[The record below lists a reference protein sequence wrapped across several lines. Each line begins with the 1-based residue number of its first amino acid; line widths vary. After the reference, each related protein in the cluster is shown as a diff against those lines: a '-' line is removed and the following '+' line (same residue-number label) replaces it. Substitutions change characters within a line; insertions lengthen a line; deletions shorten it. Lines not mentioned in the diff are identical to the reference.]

1 MKRKTPAKASLR
13 KAARRGWT
21 TRAVEAALEFTQER
35 SSELKGFLAFSAA
48 VVLLLSLIP
57 KDPNLLGVAGR
68 LLFRM
73 SFGALGLTAYLLPFG
88 LGAWGLARLFKLQV
102 MAPTVK
108 LAGGLLALLALDILL
123 GLALPQPIS
132 APIAQ
137 SLYWGG
143 ILGHALAQASV
154 HYLAATGTV
163 LLSLVLLGVALFL
176 LEKEGWVKALFLH
189 AYQNLRIAAIRWSA
203 GRGAAS
209 GAAEEGAP
217 APSRRSKAAARARLA
232 EEADALIAAD
242 EPPAAKP
249 KRNKAAAIAAVDE
262 GLAAA
267 EAEVDQADATSM
279 EVDRPLSPEERSRL
293 AEAFFKKRGSIKVS
307 AGGPRVNEQAS
318 TQAVTGDVESS
329 PQVAS
334 SFTDYQ
340 FPTMELLAPAPE
352 GAKPR
357 AEGYQETSSVLER
370 ALASFGVSA
379 RVVEVCPGPSVTRYE
394 LALAPGVKMARVVNL
409 ADDIAL
415 ASKVGSVR
423 IEGPIQG
430 RGTLGVEIPNPK
442 SYPVFISELLGT
454 EEFTNAKHK
463 LVFCVGKDIGG
474 SMVFSNLAEMPHLLV
489 AGATGSGKS
498 VMINA
503 IIVSLLYRA
512 APDEVKLLMVD
523 PKRVELTPYD
533 NIPHLMRPVI
543 ANPKEAAGAL
553 RLLVQEMEERY
564 KRLAAAGVR
573 KIDEYNAWVLEREQ
587 EKQALPPIPS
597 SPSLTA
603 SAEPGGAE
611 LEAIPKDGLEEQ
623 HRRMPYIVCVIDEL
637 ADLMMVSAN
646 EVESSICRLAQ
657 LARAVG
663 IHLVIATQ
671 RPSVD
676 VVTGLIKSNLP
687 SRIAFQVASKID
699 SRTILDGSGAEALL
713 GKGDMLYSPGNL
725 NKALRVQGCLVS
737 NAEVE
742 KVVAHVKRQ
751 AAPVFDERFTK
762 IDVRED
768 SGEGDGEGFAGDAS
782 EDPLY
787 EDAVRHVLAAGQA
800 STSVLQRRMRIGYG
814 RAANLLDLMEGE
826 GIIGPK
832 DGNRPR
838 KVLLRPEDYSI
849 ERPPEGLE

>member
-1 MKRKTPAKASLR
+1 LHAYQDLRIAYIRWHAGVAPADAEADAVAAPRRRRAKAHEAEEGEEPLAAVGEEALAPEA
-13 KAARRGWT
+13 KAA
-21 TRAVEAALEFTQER
+21 
-35 SSELKGFLAFSAA
+35 
-48 VVLLLSLIP
+48 
-57 KDPNLLGVAGR
+57 
-68 LLFRM
+68 
-73 SFGALGLTAYLLPFG
+73 TA
-88 LGAWGLARLFKLQV
+88 
-102 MAPTVK
+102 
-108 LAGGLLALLALDILL
+108 
-123 GLALPQPIS
+123 
-132 APIAQ
+132 
-137 SLYWGG
+137 
-143 ILGHALAQASV
+143 
-154 HYLAATGTV
+154 LAATGV
-163 LLSLVLLGVALFL
+163 
-176 LEKEGWVKALFLH
+176 E
-189 AYQNLRIAAIRWSA
+189 A
-203 GRGAAS
+203 GR
-209 GAAEEGAP
+209 
-217 APSRRSKAAARARLA
+217 
-232 EEADALIAAD
+232 ADA
-242 EPPAAKP
+242 
-249 KRNKAAAIAAVDE
+249 V
-262 GLAAA
+262 
-267 EAEVDQADATSM
+267 SM

-318 TQAVTGDVESS
+318 TQAVSGEVESS

-334 SFTDYQ
+334 SFVDYQ
-340 FPTMELLAPAPE
+340 FPSMDLLQPAAE
-352 GAKPR
+352 GAKPK
-357 AEGYQETSSVLER
+357 AEGYQETSGILEK

-442 SYPVFISELLGT
+442 SYPVLISELLAT
-454 EEFTNAKHK
+454 EEFAKAKHK

-503 IIVSLLYRA
+503 IIVSILYRA

-564 KRLAAAGVR
+564 KRMAAAGVR
-573 KIDEYNAWVLEREQ
+573 KIDEYNAWVLKREQ
-587 EKQALPPIPS
+587 EKEALDPIP
-597 SPSLTA
+597 
-603 SAEPGGAE
+603 AEE
-611 LEAIPKDGLEEQ
+611 LQAIPQEPVREQ

-713 GKGDMLYSPGNL
+713 GKGDMLYSPGTL

-742 KVVAHVKRQ
+742 KVVAHVKSQ
-751 AAPVFDERFTK
+751 AAPVFDERFTR
-762 IDVRED
+762 IEAQD
-768 SGEGDGEGFAGDAS
+768 SGGEGDGEGLAGMPS

-787 EDAVRHVLAAGQA
+787 EDAVRAVLAAGQA

-814 RAANLLDLMEGE
+814 RAANLLDLMEAE

-849 ERPPEGLE
+849 ERPPEGGE

>member
-1 MKRKTPAKASLR
+1 
-13 KAARRGWT
+13 
-21 TRAVEAALEFTQER
+21 VEAALEFTQER

-57 KDPNLLGVAGR
+57 KDPNLLGLVGH
-68 LLFRM
+68 LLFRA
-73 SFGALGLTAYLLPFG
+73 SFGFLGLTAYLLPFA
-88 LGAWGLARLFKLQV
+88 LGAWGLANMLKVQV

-108 LAGGLLALLALDILL
+108 LAGGLLALLALVLLL
-123 GLALPQPIS
+123 GLFLPN
-132 APIAQ
+132 AIAG
-137 SLYWGG
+137 SIADKLYWGG
-143 ILGHALAQASV
+143 ILGHLLAQASAQ
-154 HYLAATGTV
+154 YLAFTGTV
-163 LLSLVLLGVALFL
+163 LVSLVLLGVALFL

-203 GRGAAS
+203 GRGVAS
-209 GAAEEGAP
+209 VRDMDEAP
-217 APSRRSKAAARARLA
+217 APSRRAKAAARARIA

-242 EPPAAKP
+242 EAPAAKP
-249 KRNKAAAIAAVDE
+249 KRGKAALVAAVDE
-262 GLAAA
+262 EMSAA
-267 EAEVDQADATSM
+267 EAEAEVERADAAAM
-279 EVDRPLSPEERSRL
+279 EVDRPLSPEERNRL

-318 TQAVTGDVESS
+318 TQAVVGEGESS

-334 SFTDYQ
+334 SFIDYQ
-340 FPTMELLAPAPE
+340 FPTMEMLQPAPE
-352 GAKPR
+352 GAKPK
-357 AEGYQETSSVLER
+357 AEGYQETSSVLEK

-573 KIDEYNAWVLEREQ
+573 KIDEYNAWVLERDTA
-587 EKQALPPIPS
+587 KQALEPIP
-597 SPSLTA
+597 
-603 SAEPGGAE
+603 EEE
-611 LEAIPKDGLEEQ
+611 LAAIPKDPVEEQ

-742 KVVAHVKRQ
+742 RVVAHVKRQ

>member
-1 MKRKTPAKASLR
+1 MKRKPPARASAR
-13 KAARRGWT
+13 KAARKGWT
-21 TRAVEAALEFTQER
+21 SRAVEAALEFTQER

-57 KDPNLLGVAGR
+57 KDPNLLGLVGR
-68 LLFRM
+68 LLFRA
-73 SFGALGLTAYLLPFG
+73 SFGALGLTAYLLPFA
-88 LGAWGLARLFKLQV
+88 LGAWGLARLFKVQV

-108 LAGGLLALLALDILL
+108 LAGGLLALLALAILL
-123 GLALPQPIS
+123 GLLLPN
-132 APIAQ
+132 AIAG
-137 SLYWGG
+137 SIADKLYWGG
-143 ILGHALAQASV
+143 ILGHALAQASAQ
-154 HYLAATGTV
+154 YLAFTGTV
-163 LLSLVLLGVALFL
+163 LLSLVLLGVSLFL
-176 LEKEGWVKALFLH
+176 LEKEGWVKAVFLH
-189 AYQNLRIAAIRWSA
+189 IYQNLRIAYIRWSA
-203 GRGAAS
+203 GRGVAS
-209 GAAEEGAP
+209 ARDEDEAP
-217 APSRRSKAAARARLA
+217 APSRRAKAAARARIA

-242 EPPAAKP
+242 GAPAPAAKA
-249 KRNKAAAIAAVDE
+249 KRAKAAAAAALE
-262 GLAAA
+262 AEALAAA
-267 EAEVDQADATSM
+267 EREVDQADATSM

-318 TQAVTGDVESS
+318 TQAVVGEGESS

-334 SFTDYQ
+334 SFIDYQ
-340 FPTMELLAPAPE
+340 FPTMQLLQPAPE
-352 GAKPR
+352 GAKPK
-357 AEGYQETSSVLER
+357 AEGYQETSSVLEK

-573 KIDEYNAWVLEREQ
+573 KIDEYNAWVLERDN
-587 EKQALPPIPS
+587 EKQALDPIP
-597 SPSLTA
+597 
-603 SAEPGGAE
+603 EAE
-611 LEAIPKDGLEEQ
+611 LNAIPKDPVEEQ

-663 IHLVIATQ
+663 IHLVIATP
-671 RPSVD
+671 RPRVD

-742 KVVAHVKRQ
+742 RVVAHVKKQ

-849 ERPPEGLE
+849 ERPPEAQE